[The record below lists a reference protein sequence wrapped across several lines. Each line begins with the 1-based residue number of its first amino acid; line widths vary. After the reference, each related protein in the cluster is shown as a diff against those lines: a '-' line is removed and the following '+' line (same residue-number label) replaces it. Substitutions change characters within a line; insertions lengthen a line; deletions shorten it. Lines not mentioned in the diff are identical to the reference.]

1 MESKAV
7 FFSVAQMLIKLHS
20 GKLTGENGPFEVMYF
35 LNMGI
40 FHCYVISQEGG
51 FCSWPLHIILF
62 LPSGG
67 KNHMNSFQ
75 WDS

>member
-1 MESKAV
+1 MDPLK
-7 FFSVAQMLIKLHS
+7 
-20 GKLTGENGPFEVMYF
+20 MYF

-51 FCSWPLHIILF
+51 FCSWPLHVIFF

-67 KNHMNSFQ
+67 KKPHELIPMGFLSHRKVPKTSGFLGILGP
-75 WDS
+75 